1 MPDKQWHASLTAG
14 YVSRAKVIDR
24 MLIVEAERAGLSIEE
39 LPGTRTL
46 MDGSLEGVIYH
57 LHWP

>member
-1 MPDKQWHASLTAG
+1 M
-14 YVSRAKVIDR
+14 IDR
-24 MLIVEAERAGLSIEE
+24 LLTLEAERAGLSIKE
-39 LPGTRTL
+39 LPGTRTQ